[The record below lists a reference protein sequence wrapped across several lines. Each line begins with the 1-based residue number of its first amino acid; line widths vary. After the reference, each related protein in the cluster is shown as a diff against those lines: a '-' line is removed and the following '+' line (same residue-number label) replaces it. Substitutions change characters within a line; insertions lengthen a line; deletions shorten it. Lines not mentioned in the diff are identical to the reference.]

1 MTESKCKICRRY
13 GTKLFLKGER
23 CFSAKCAYTRRS
35 YAPGPKAKRRLGQLS
50 EYGKELM
57 EKQKLKNWY
66 NLNERQF
73 KNYIK
78 KVLGKRGYVGN
89 AAEELIS
96 MIETRFDNVVFR
108 MGFALSRS
116 QAKQLVSH
124 GLLMINGKSI
134 NAPAHEV
141 KKGEVISMRPQKMKK
156 VIFQNIKNL
165 LKKYKAPSWLQIDA
179 EKLEGKVVGEPTL
192 EEAAP
197 PAEVLSIFEFYSR

>member
-1 MTESKCKICRRY
+1 MVESKCKICRRY
-13 GTKLFLKGER
+13 GNKLFLKGER

-35 YAPGPKAKRRLGQLS
+35 YAPGPKAKRRLRQLS

-66 NLNERQF
+66 NLNEKQF
-73 KNYIK
+73 KNYVK
-78 KVLGKRGYVGN
+78 KILGKRGRVGN
-89 AAEELIS
+89 AAEKLIS

-108 MGFALSRS
+108 MGFAPSRA

-124 GLLMINGKSI
+124 GLLMINGKSVDT
-134 NAPAHEV
+134 PAHEL
-141 KKGEVISMRPQKMKK
+141 KKGDVVSMKPQKMKK

-165 LKKYKAPSWLQIDA
+165 LKKYKAPSWLQVDA

-192 EEAAP
+192 EEAAL